1 MAEIKAEM
9 MLALKEAMKNHDNE
23 RRDTIRLLQSA
34 VKQYEIDKQVEA
46 SDDIII
52 DILQKEAKKRRESI
66 EELNQNNRPEQAA
79 AEEAE
84 LVIIGSFLPEP
95 LSEDELRRIIK
106 AAVEQ
111 SGAQSVKEMGMVM
124 GLVMPQVKGRADGKL
139 INQITREFLG

>member
-66 EELNQNNRPEQAA
+66 EELNQNDRPEQAA